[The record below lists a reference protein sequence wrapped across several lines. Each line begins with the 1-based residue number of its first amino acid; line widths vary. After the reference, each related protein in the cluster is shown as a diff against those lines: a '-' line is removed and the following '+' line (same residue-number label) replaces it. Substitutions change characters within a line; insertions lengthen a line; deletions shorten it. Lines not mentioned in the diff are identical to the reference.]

1 MMIYNYFGD
10 FNPIQ
15 SNQKS
20 TMTVLGTNIYMK
32 IVIENGLEIEE
43 DLHLIL
49 KDGLLLTCIG
59 ENDLFRSLNT
69 GIFKSTNQKLSELMQ
84 LSLLIET

>member
-1 MMIYNYFGD
+1 MMRSNYIGD
-10 FNPIQ
+10 SNQIQ
-15 SNQKS
+15 SDQKS
-20 TMTVLGTNIYMK
+20 TMTVLGMNIYMK

-59 ENDLFRSLNT
+59 ENDLFRSLNM
-69 GIFKSTNQKLSELMQ
+69 GIFK
-84 LSLLIET
+84 